1 MTEPLSINPYWSDD
15 LATWVFDDPAVGLE
29 KEPFVWGAPAI
40 IDLLVTGIPNA
51 RDGVRLLFSD
61 SPFPGFQRS
70 LTFQRAGEGGNWY
83 RLDDS
88 QMEGWLC
95 PALFKYFTEAPA
107 KLYVRAE
114 PKQE

>member
-1 MTEPLSINPYWSDD
+1 MTEPLAINPYWSDE
-15 LATWVFDDPAVGLE
+15 LLTWAFDDPTVGLE

-40 IDLLVTGIPNA
+40 IDLLVAGIPNA

-70 LTFQRAGEGGNWY
+70 LTLKRQENGGGWY
-83 RLDDS
+83 RLGDS

-95 PALFKYFTEAPA
+95 PALFMYFSEAPPRI
-107 KLYVRAE
+107 YVRAE
-114 PKQE
+114 AKHE